1 MSKDRSVGRTM
12 GAYRPLVSIIMAT
25 YRRPHT
31 IFRTVAQIV
40 AQTYPH
46 WELIVVDNAR
56 TGDYHFDDPRIRV
69 FRHAFRA
76 SASYARNQGIQHAT
90 GELLCFFD
98 DDDDMFPTYLERFVG
113 AFEEN
118 PEARMAR
125 CGIYR
130 GGDGRVRFNYAT
142 PACCLRRELATPT
155 WISTGQHDQRYFRDI
170 IKANGWSAARG
181 DIVRIPEILVR
192 ARSDPRGGLRKGR
205 L

>member
-1 MSKDRSVGRTM
+1 M
-12 GAYRPLVSIIMAT
+12 GEPFQPTISIVMAT

-31 IFRTVAQIV
+31 IHRTIAQIV
-40 AQTYPH
+40 AQTYPR

-56 TGDYHFDDPRIRV
+56 SGDYHFDDPRIRV
-69 FRHAFRA
+69 YRHALRA

-113 AFEEN
+113 AFEAN
-118 PEARMAR
+118 PGAMLVR

-130 GGDGRVRFNYAT
+130 GGDGAIRFNYAT
-142 PACCLRRELATPT
+142 PACCVRRELATPT
-155 WISTGQHDQRYFRDI
+155 WISIGQHDQRYFGDI
-170 IKANGWSAARG
+170 VAANGWSEERG
-181 DIVRIPEILVR
+181 EIVVIPEILVR
-192 ARSDPRGGLRKGR
+192 ARSDPRGGLRRGR